1 MRISDWSSDVC
12 SSDLDHPR
20 RSRSK
25 SMRGKLL
32 LTPEG
37 APEVRSLLTLS
48 YTDSYG
54 PQAALIARP
63 FDALEYG
70 YESSPR
76 FRTRASVAISDTNWE
91 VSDDIA
97 LSAFLTASDFRVNR
111 YTTPDSGI
119 APIDGHETSEAPT
132 SELQSH

>member
-1 MRISDWSSDVC
+1 MREWLACRVAGEDRRENTFVKITDTPY
-12 SSDLDHPR
+12 DHPR
-20 RSRSK
+20 LSRSI
-25 SMRGKLL
+25 SLRGKLL
-32 LTPEG
+32 LAPEG

-76 FRTRASVAISDTNWE
+76 FRTRASVAISDTSWE
-91 VSDDIA
+91 V
-97 LSAFLTASDFRVNR
+97 
-111 YTTPDSGI
+111 
-119 APIDGHETSEAPT
+119 
-132 SELQSH
+132 